1 MNQIHKSTKRHPER
15 GITLISLIATIIIL
29 VILTAIVVKMITGDS
44 DLIGTTTGASENYKV
59 AEYKEIITQT
69 ITGKIQTNMMKGEGT
84 TLSDI
89 AGALEEKNDIATA
102 NVYEDETIHCS
113 DILVTTVERLCNTS
127 LL

>member
-89 AGALEEKNDIATA
+89 AGA